1 MNTQLCLTPS
11 SRFDWTIENR
21 HTWIATHFAGTVLV
35 APTKTELLSKI
46 NLFDAEL
53 YS

>member
-1 MNTQLCLTPS
+1 MNTQLCLAS
-11 SRFDWTIENR
+11 SNRFDWSIEHK
-21 HTWIATHFAGTVLV
+21 HTWIATHFGGTVLV
-35 APTKTELLSKI
+35 APTETELMRKI